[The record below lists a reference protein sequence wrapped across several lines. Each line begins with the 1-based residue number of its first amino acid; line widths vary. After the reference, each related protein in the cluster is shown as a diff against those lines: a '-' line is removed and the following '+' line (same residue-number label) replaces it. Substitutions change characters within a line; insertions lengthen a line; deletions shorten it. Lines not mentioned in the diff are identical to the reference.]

1 MLIEVRFTPNKV
13 NCTPSSSDARRTAVR
28 DWSMITARQ
37 IRAGRALLGWS
48 QQELADRAIVS
59 TNAVN
64 RLERGL
70 VDSRTS
76 TLAAVQKALLR
87 GGIEFIPA
95 DVKGEG
101 VRLSQPSK
109 EAS

>member
-1 MLIEVRFTPNKV
+1 MLREVRITPNRV
-13 NCTPSSSDARRTAVR
+13 VCTPSSGGARRTAVR
-28 DWSMITARQ
+28 HWSMITARQ

-76 TLAAVQKALLR
+76 TLAAVQKALVK

-101 VRLSQPSK
+101 VRLSLPST
-109 EAS
+109 EA

>member
-1 MLIEVRFTPNKV
+1 
-13 NCTPSSSDARRTAVR
+13 
-28 DWSMITARQ
+28 MITARQ
-37 IRAGRALLGWS
+37 IRAARALLGWS

-59 TNAVN
+59 TNAVI
-64 RLERGL
+64 RLERGQ

-76 TLAAVQKALLR
+76 TVMAVQRALSK

-101 VRLSQPSK
+101 VRLALPDPRAP
-109 EAS
+109 E